1 MKRSGQIALVEP
13 AGFVG
18 ADGSL
23 QALLLKV
30 ILSDARPAPAFLETS
45 GCQG

>member
-23 QALLLKV
+23 QALLVRV
-30 ILSDARPAPAFLETS
+30 ILSDARPTPAFLGTS
-45 GCQG
+45 GYQG